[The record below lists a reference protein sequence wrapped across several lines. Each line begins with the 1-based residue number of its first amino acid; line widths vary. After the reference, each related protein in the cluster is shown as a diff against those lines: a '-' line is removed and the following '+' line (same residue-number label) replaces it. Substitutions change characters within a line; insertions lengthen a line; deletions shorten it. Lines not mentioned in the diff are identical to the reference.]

1 MKRITIATFFILVCL
16 NFLYAGTKEDLIS
29 AKDRY
34 SKGKYEE
41 AIKIYESILNS
52 GKEAPELY
60 FNLGNC
66 YYKTKQYANAIV
78 NYERAK
84 RLAPTDDDIQNNLA
98 LVNQIFVVDKI
109 TDLPTFFLTDWIKTI
124 ASKFSVDLWAY
135 ISVLCFVLFLFFVS
149 AYFFTNTLWV
159 KKYSFVLSIAFVF
172 ASGSCLFLAKQQKI
186 ILYEQNYAI
195 IYNPTVNIKSSPD
208 EKGTDLFVLHNG
220 TKIQITGT
228 EGEWCEIKISSGNKG
243 WVKNSD
249 LLEI

>member
-1 MKRITIATFFILVCL
+1 MKKISLAAFFILVCV
-16 NFLYAGTKEDLIS
+16 NFLLAGTKEDLLS
-29 AKDRY
+29 AKDKY

-41 AIKIYESILNS
+41 AIKIYENILSS

-109 TDLPTFFLTDWIKTI
+109 TELPTFFLTDWIKTL
-124 ASKFSVDLWAY
+124 AGKFSVDVWAY
-135 ISVLCFVLFLFFVS
+135 ISIFCFMLFLFFVS
-149 AYFFTNTLWV
+149 AYFFTNTLWL
-159 KKYSFVLSIAFVF
+159 KKYSFLFSFLFIVV
-172 ASGSCLFLAKQQKI
+172 SGSSLFLAKQQKI
-186 ILYEQNYAI
+186 LLYEQNYAI
-195 IYNPTVNIKSSPD
+195 ISNPTVNIKSSPD

-228 EGEWCEIKISSGNKG
+228 EGDWCEIKISSGNKG
-243 WVKNSD
+243 WVKASD
-249 LLEI
+249 IFEI